1 MDGSR
6 PRWFQTAILVAV
18 VYLVAGI
25 AFGAL
30 AGAAASHQ
38 MRVTWR
44 LAAWVVSAAA
54 FAAHIWYE
62 QVRLRRSPA
71 TTALHAAAAAALGAF
86 GLAVAA
92 IVHAHAVSS
101 NRHVLAFL
109 VWPVVTALP
118 AFVVALAAAAR
129 PSDPRARC
137 GRPHPVGGGPGEG
150 SAAACAAAAR
160 FVEGADGVGDHPAQ
174 RAWL

>member
-71 TTALHAAAAAALGAF
+71 TTALHAASAAALGAF

-92 IVHAHAVSS
+92 ILHAHAVSS
-101 NRHVLAFL
+101 HRHVLAFL

-118 AFVVALAAAAR
+118 AFVVALAAAA
-129 PSDPRARC
+129 
-137 GRPHPVGGGPGEG
+137 GL
-150 SAAACAAAAR
+150 AAVR
-160 FVEGADGVGDHPAQ
+160 RTG
-174 RAWL
+174 